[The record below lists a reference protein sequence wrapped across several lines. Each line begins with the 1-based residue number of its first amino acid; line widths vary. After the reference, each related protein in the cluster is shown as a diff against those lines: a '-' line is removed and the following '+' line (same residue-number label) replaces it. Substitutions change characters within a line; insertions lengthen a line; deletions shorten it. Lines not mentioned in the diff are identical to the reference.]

1 MTRVALVKAICLVT
15 ALAVLLSAVPF
26 LRESPHLHT
35 VAFEV
40 VDAFSP
46 MGVAVP
52 GVDPP
57 SHLDQPEADLPL
69 GHSHD
74 YTPHTHVTLGL
85 ASPPAFLN
93 APEGTYLRHLEQTC
107 RSPVDRPFCVD
118 RPPCPPLC
126 HMTGAKA

>member
-1 MTRVALVKAICLVT
+1 MARAAFFKGICLVT

-26 LRESPHLHT
+26 RRESPHLHT
-35 VAFEV
+35 EAFEV
-40 VDAFSP
+40 VDAFSH

-57 SHLDQPEADLPL
+57 AHLDQPEADSSLGLP
-69 GHSHD
+69 HD
-74 YTPHTHVTLGL
+74 YTAHTHVTLGL
-85 ASPPAFLN
+85 ASPPAFPS

-126 HMTGAKA
+126 RMTGAEA